1 MRRFLSGRRTD
12 IVYLD
17 ESVMSREGNRIWI
30 DIGSGRHIMTND
42 RYVLPMA
49 SGGARLFIRKGYT
62 FPELDR
68 DGRYVIEDG
77 KEQRIGYKDI
87 QMAMHRLLDRERHDQ

>member
-1 MRRFLSGRRTD
+1 
-12 IVYLD
+12 
-17 ESVMSREGNRIWI
+17 
-30 DIGSGRHIMTND
+30 
-42 RYVLPMA
+42 MA